1 MLLEGKNGKWTMS
14 KYSLELGLPRWL
26 SSKKSACAAGDVW
39 DRCPGRGHDNPLQY
53 SCLENPQRQRSLEGY
68 RVTEFEMTE
77 ATEHSTAFITHVL
90 CNRHCFK
97 YWMP

>member
-1 MLLEGKNGKWTMS
+1 MLLEGKNGQWTIS

-53 SCLENPQRQRSLEGY
+53 SCLENPTDRGVWRAMVHWAAKSRTQL
-68 RVTEFEMTE
+68 
-77 ATEHSTAFITHVL
+77 
-90 CNRHCFK
+90 
-97 YWMP
+97 